1 MLRSMT
7 GFGRATISHDGHSVT
22 VEVRTLNNKYTDINL
37 RYPVQ
42 FRHREAELRNRIIQ
56 GLLRGKLDVSI
67 NLEGS
72 LNKTQRINVGVVE
85 AYLKE
90 LAPLRD
96 QSADRSDLLAH
107 ILRLPDVLEP
117 DEPDANDDEW
127 GSITTAL
134 DQAIAEAN
142 RFREQEGAMLATDF
156 RERVRLILEA
166 LEGVKV
172 IDPERIDRVRKRI
185 TDQVN
190 EWLNTGQA
198 DKNRFEEELIY
209 YLEKMDI
216 TEEQVR
222 LANHCAYFLEV
233 MDAPGFDKGKK
244 LNFIS
249 QEMGREINT
258 LGSKAQYAPMQRL
271 VVQMKDEL
279 EKVKEQV
286 LNIV

>member
-7 GFGRATISHDGHSVT
+7 GFGRAVVNHDGHTVT
-22 VEVRTLNNKYTDINL
+22 VEARTLNSKYTDINL
-37 RYPVQ
+37 RYPIQ
-42 FRHREAELRNRIIQ
+42 FRHREGELRNRIMQ
-56 GLLRGKLDVSI
+56 GLMRGKLDVSI

-72 LNKTQRINVGVVE
+72 LNKTQRINTGVVE
-85 AYLKE
+85 AYFRE

-96 QSADRSDLLAH
+96 QLGEKSDLLAH

-117 DEPDANDDEW
+117 DEPEANDAEW

-134 DQAIAEAN
+134 EEAIAEVN
-142 RFREQEGAMLATDF
+142 RFREQEGAMLAADF
-156 RERVRLILEA
+156 RERVKLILEA
-166 LEGVKV
+166 LKGVKE
-172 IDPERIDRVRKRI
+172 IDPERIERVRKRI
-185 TDQVN
+185 ADQVA
-190 EWLNTGQA
+190 EWLTSGQA

-222 LANHCAYFLEV
+222 LENHCTYFLEV
-233 MDAPGFDKGKK
+233 LDAPGFDKGKK